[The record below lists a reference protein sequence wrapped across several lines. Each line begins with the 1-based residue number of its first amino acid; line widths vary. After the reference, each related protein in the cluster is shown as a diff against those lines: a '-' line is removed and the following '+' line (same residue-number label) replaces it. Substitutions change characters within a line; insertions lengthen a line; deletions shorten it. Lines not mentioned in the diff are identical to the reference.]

1 MFPQNKHR
9 DVLAALKNDAA
20 TDLFSLS
27 AFDLS
32 EAIIKADVKT
42 VLSFLY
48 HRDCVDVQPL
58 ALVALL
64 LNNYKKIAMVVLNS
78 GITAEVIGISMKQ
91 YNAIKYYNK
100 DKSEQSLVKSLAF
113 LTELDSKLKLGKL
126 DLSNDKFIDYIICN
140 MFSIL

>member
-1 MFPQNKHR
+1 M
-9 DVLAALKNDAA
+9 LAVLKNDVA

-42 VLSFLY
+42 VLSFLH

-78 GITAEVIGISMKQ
+78 GITAEVIGISPKQ
-91 YNAIKYYNK
+91 YNAIKYYYK
-100 DKSEQSLVKSLAF
+100 GYTQEQL
-113 LTELDSKLKLGKL
+113 
-126 DLSNDKFIDYIICN
+126 
-140 MFSIL
+140 